1 MIIFIR
7 EFRRIYSV
15 RRMVI
20 IVSML
25 IMSCVLYFNEQS
37 GNVLYKQYSEVMER
51 PDYEKID
58 WTSVWSGVT
67 RLIQEREIPER
78 RVKSVPGFFPWKKK
92 TAYLVMK
99 KLGSENEK

>member
-37 GNVLYKQYSEVMER
+37 GATV
-51 PDYEKID
+51 
-58 WTSVWSGVT
+58 
-67 RLIQEREIPER
+67 
-78 RVKSVPGFFPWKKK
+78 
-92 TAYLVMK
+92 
-99 KLGSENEK
+99 